1 MNKPHEQEGKVKGF
15 DVLTFDGDKAG
26 TIVGR
31 EGAYLVVAQGVIFK
45 HHRLLPE
52 IFATVDEAERVVRTT
67 LSRELLD
74 GAPELDGTVD
84 ERAVA
89 LHFGLAAGEGE
100 PETLGYGDVAPD
112 DPAWS
117 AEHDGRRSGLASGD
131 EHRVRVQQHQGA
143 GEGPN
148 DAAPKRL
155 GG

>member
-1 MNKPHEQEGKVKGF
+1 MEGF

-31 EGAYLVVAQGVIFK
+31 QGAYLVVEQGAIFK
-45 HHRLLPE
+45 HRRALPE
-52 IFATVDEAERVVRTT
+52 IFATVDEGERVVRTT

-89 LHFGLAAGEGE
+89 LHFGLAAGEAE
-100 PETLGYGDVAPD
+100 PETLGYGEVAPD

-117 AEHDGRRSGLASGD
+117 AEHDGRRSGILSGD
-131 EHRVRVQQHQGA
+131 EQRVRVQQHQGA

-148 DAAPKRL
+148 DAAPRRPASW
-155 GG
+155 

>member
-1 MNKPHEQEGKVKGF
+1 MRQIVEEGSVEGF

-26 TIVGR
+26 TIVGK
-31 EGAYLVVAQGVIFK
+31 EGAYLVVEQGAIFK
-45 HHRLLPE
+45 HRRLLPE
-52 IFATVDEAERVVRTT
+52 SFATVDDAEGVVRTT
-67 LSRELLD
+67 VSRELLD

-89 LHFGLAAGEGE
+89 LHFGLAGGEDE

-112 DPAWS
+112 DPAWG
-117 AEHDGRRSGLASGD
+117 AEHDGRRSGRVSGD
-131 EHRVRVQQHQGA
+131 EQRVQIQQHQGA

-148 DAAPKRL
+148 DAAPRRL

>member
-1 MNKPHEQEGKVKGF
+1 MEGF

-31 EGAYLVVAQGVIFK
+31 QGAYLVVEQGVIFK
-45 HHRLLPE
+45 HRRALPE
-52 IFATVDEAERVVRTT
+52 IFATVDETERVVRTT
-67 LSRELLD
+67 LSRELLE

-84 ERAVA
+84 EQAVA
-89 LHFGLAAGEGE
+89 LHFGLASGEDE

-117 AEHDGRRSGLASGD
+117 AQHDGRRSGLASGD
-131 EHRVRVQQHQGA
+131 EQRVRIQQHQRA

-148 DAAPKRL
+148 DAAPRRL

>member
-1 MNKPHEQEGKVKGF
+1 VEIEQEGSVEGF

-26 TIVGR
+26 TIVGK
-31 EGAYLVVAQGVIFK
+31 EGAYLIVEQGTIFK
-45 HHRLLPE
+45 HRRALPE
-52 IFATVDEAERVVRTT
+52 IFATIDDDERVVRTT

-74 GAPELDGTVD
+74 GAPALEGAVD

-89 LHFGLAAGEGE
+89 LHFGLAAGEDE

-117 AEHDGRRSGLASGD
+117 AEHDGRRSGRASGD
-131 EHRVRVQQHQGA
+131 EQRVQIQQHQGA

-148 DAAPKRL
+148 DAAPRRL